1 MVIDHDTIELTIS
14 TGAKVFQTPFISL
27 RDRSFRNSP
36 IGGNSPISC
45 GGKRHTYPEHFPQSQ
60 ICHQSF
66 LFPWAMELGEG
77 GGGGRLKK
85 RALFSIRCVPLL
97 CYPVCA

>member
-1 MVIDHDTIELTIS
+1 MQVKILMFHS
-14 TGAKVFQTPFISL
+14 VFIIVLSI
-27 RDRSFRNSP
+27 FRNSP

-45 GGKRHTYPEHFPQSQ
+45 GGKRHTYSEHFPQSQ

-66 LFPWAMELGEG
+66 LFPWAMELG

-85 RALFSIRCVPLL
+85 TSPFFD
-97 CYPVCA
+97 